1 MFTGLFLIFTRLA
14 AMEPPEGRYRYE
26 LNARVR
32 TGESYDH
39 KCDNHFVFYVTFS
52 GESEQEL
59 LKQDLNAIGVDR
71 TWRDCPA
78 FVFYKQASSRLVNYC
93 FKGRRKWKNWLGC
106 NGGEEKGDPLTF
118 PVSAYPCE
126 LVVVGNEIKRWDSYV
141 TLSVSPEKID
151 LYYHDYKGS
160 YKTTDLALLDKKKIT
175 LKATK
180 GFAAAAYAW
189 QYAVKGRS
197 ASEAWTDVEW
207 KAVPSSLYNGSVASF
222 SGNDLMGEEAFRT
235 VLKEKKLVAVK
246 IAGCTESP
254 LMILDPRLY
263 APKLVRS
270 ETEPPSCSYSSDG
283 KIKVYFSRSLLAG
296 EMIEIAV
303 RKWEENKPEQ
313 LLPLPSV
320 STFALGHWV
329 GAGSVRL
336 KEGESSCVIPGLSS
350 GSYKIQIS
358 QGAYPDDYPSY
369 VADGTD
375 HELNDIEVAGSTDPD
390 LELVTAVRAD
400 CYGGG
405 NGKITVRATGGK
417 GDLYLLY
424 APTDSLLLP
433 RDKAESVAGLKAGE
447 YSLRLHGANGCTA
460 RENNAEKVWKVKVGQ
475 PGAPVKVQ
483 QLSEPVNPSG
493 YGLSNGSIAVVA
505 SGGSGGYVYEW
516 KKDNSLLSSLTGS
529 SHSSLGKGTYTITVR
544 DGSYKGVEPFTA
556 ENTAGCEASVNIT
569 LTQPDLLRAAV
580 AQTKEVTCYGT
591 RTAAMEASGT
601 GGVLPYTYQWQKQD
615 GGMWVNLN
623 CTTRACPDI
632 GAGTYR
638 VRIRDKNN
646 NEAYSSALVVKEPAL
661 LTVAFSTVLPTCHG
675 DADGQVT
682 AMGRG
687 GTSPYSYFWIFGQ
700 ETTESIIAEAGE
712 YYVRV
717 TDANGCQAAGSV
729 TLSEPEPVTA
739 TAVVDLPSRHDASDG
754 RITVYP
760 SGGTPYSDG
769 SYRYRWDYRGATE
782 NPLTGLPADSV
793 PYRVVVADAHH
804 CEVELSPRMIYP
816 LGVRLAVADSISCAG
831 QKDGRLKATATGG
844 VSSRYRYYWF
854 GLSGGKSEP
863 LGGGDSLSLPVG
875 TGYYRVLVCDSE
887 NNRAEDTLFFPEPE
901 TLRIRLVPR
910 HLLCKY
916 DTDGEITACLSG
928 GTEPYFYR
936 WSGSQTTP
944 RVTHLPEGFYQV
956 DVKDWHGCHVRDT
969 VSILSPDELV
979 VTPGFTPPLGYGRSD
994 GAVWTEVAGG
1004 VVPYRYRWSGRPDT
1018 TCRVDGVPAGVYDV
1032 EVTDGHGC
1040 RKEASVTVTQPPL
1053 LEAFITQ
1060 TVVVSCKGRHDARLE
1075 ASARGGVSDVYR
1087 FTWYAVR
1094 EGRGTELCRGVVADG
1109 LPAGTYRL
1117 KVTDENGIEAWAEE
1131 YEVTEPDVLAVKVQ
1145 GNEIACNGEKKGEIR
1160 AFVSGGTPPYRYFW
1174 TSGDTTA
1181 IVKGLADGAYL
1192 VLVCDAHGCREE
1204 ALGEVVVPGG
1214 LEADAEVI
1222 FPVCYGDRN
1231 GAIRIGVSGGVA
1243 PYAVRWQ
1250 DTGHPAL
1257 SRDSLPAG
1265 EYTVNVTD
1273 AYGCFKHFT
1282 YRLPEPLPLEV
1293 ELGNDRT
1300 LCKGQLHELRN
1311 LKETKEAVSWRW
1323 YCDGV
1328 LVDSRSPV
1336 LTADREGR
1344 YRLEITDADGCSG
1357 SGEVAIRR
1365 QETDIAV
1372 NFAMASDVSPGD
1384 VLKLVNTT
1392 VPSPER
1398 WEWLIPD
1405 MPEIEV
1411 LNEGVT
1417 AEMLIH
1423 VPGRYTLGLRSVV
1436 GECEAVLY
1444 KEVTVAEHSA
1454 GEGEKRVAERRIRD
1468 VKLWPNPNKGQFR
1481 VRVELSET
1489 APVRFSLYTQHGV
1502 LVKQEAFEGQD
1513 RYEWLQESFLPLGLY
1528 IVQVICGKERETV
1541 KVMVEP

>member
-1 MFTGLFLIFTRLA
+1 MKRACVLFTGLFLIFTRLA

-32 TGESYDH
+32 T
-39 KCDNHFVFYVTFS
+39 DNNYSHRCSNYFMFYVTFS

-59 LKQDLNAIGVDR
+59 LKQDLNAIGVDKN
-71 TWRDCPA
+71 WRDCPA
-78 FVFYKQASSRLVNYC
+78 FVFYKQASSRLVNYR
-93 FKGRRKWKNWLGC
+93 FYGKRKWRNRFGC
-106 NGGEEKGDPLTF
+106 VDKKKGSSDVFSF

-126 LVVVGNEIKRWDSYV
+126 TVVIDDKIPFWSSYV
-141 TLSVSPEKID
+141 TLSIFPEKID
-151 LYYHDYKGS
+151 LYYHDYKGT
-160 YKTTDLALLDKKKIT
+160 YRTTDLVLLDKKKIM

-197 ASEAWTDVEW
+197 VSEAWTDVEW

-235 VLKEKKLVAVK
+235 VLKEKKLIAVK
-246 IAGCTESP
+246 IAGFTESP

-263 APKLVRS
+263 APKLVRTEI
-270 ETEPPSCSYSSDG
+270 ETPSCSYGSDG
-283 KIKVYFSRSLLAG
+283 KIKVYFDRALLTG
-296 EMIEIAV
+296 ETVEIAL
-303 RKWEENKPEQ
+303 RKWEEYKPDQ
-313 LLPLPSV
+313 IPSPSQS
-320 STFALGHWV
+320 STFATGHWV

-336 KEGESSCVIPGLSS
+336 KQEEASCVIPGLSS
-350 GSYKIQIS
+350 GRYKIQIS
-358 QGAYPDDYPSY
+358 QGAYPDDYPGY

-375 HELNDIEVAGSTDPD
+375 HELNDIEVAMVADPD
-390 LELVTAVRAD
+390 LESVVAVGAD
-400 CYGGG
+400 CYGGK
-405 NGKITVRATGGK
+405 NGRITLRATGGK
-417 GDLYLLY
+417 GNLYLLY
-424 APTDSLLLP
+424 TPTDSMPLSRGRL
-433 RDKAESVAGLKAGE
+433 ESVSGLKAGE
-447 YSLRLHGANGCTA
+447 YALRLHGANGCTA
-460 RENNAEKVWKVKVGQ
+460 RENNAEKVWKIKVGQ
-475 PGAPVKVQ
+475 PGTPVKVQ

-529 SHSSLGKGTYTITVR
+529 SHSSLGKGTYSITVR
-544 DGSYKGVEPFTA
+544 DGRYRGVQPSTA
-556 ENTAGCEASVNIT
+556 ENTAGCVASVNIT

-591 RTAAMEASGT
+591 LTAAMEASGT
-601 GGVLPYTYQWQKQD
+601 GGVSPYTYQWQKQN
-615 GGMWVNLN
+615 GSTWGNLN
-623 CTTRACPDI
+623 CTTRSCPDI

-646 NEAYSSALVVKEPAL
+646 NEAYSSALVVKEPAE
-661 LTVAFSTVLPTCHG
+661 LTIDFSTVLPSCNG

-687 GTSPYSYFWIFGQ
+687 GTSPYSYFWPLSG
-700 ETTESIIAEAGE
+700 ETTERIVAEAGE

-717 TDANGCQAAGSV
+717 TDANGCQTAGSV
-729 TLSEPEPVTA
+729 TLSEP
-739 TAVVDLPSRHDASDG
+739 D
-754 RITVYP
+754 
-760 SGGTPYSDG
+760 
-769 SYRYRWDYRGATE
+769 
-782 NPLTGLPADSV
+782 
-793 PYRVVVADAHH
+793 
-804 CEVELSPRMIYP
+804 
-816 LGVRLAVADSISCAG
+816 
-831 QKDGRLKATATGG
+831 
-844 VSSRYRYYWF
+844 
-854 GLSGGKSEP
+854 
-863 LGGGDSLSLPVG
+863 
-875 TGYYRVLVCDSE
+875 VLQV
-887 NNRAEDTLFFPEPE
+887 
-901 TLRIRLVPR
+901 RLVPR

-936 WSGSQTTP
+936 WSGNQTTS
-944 RVTHLPEGFYQV
+944 RITHLPEGFYRV
-956 DVKDWHGCHVRDT
+956 DVSDSHGCRAWDT
-969 VSILSPDELV
+969 VSILSPEELV
-979 VTPGFTPPLGYGRSD
+979 VTLGFLPPLGHGRSD

-1004 VVPYRYRWSGRPDT
+1004 VQPYRYQWLGSLDDT
-1018 TCRVDGVPAGVYDV
+1018 TGRVDGVPAGVYEV
-1032 EVTDGHGC
+1032 EVTDEHEC
-1040 RKEASVTVTQPPL
+1040 KKRATVTVTQPPL

-1060 TVVVSCKGRHDARLE
+1060 TAIVSCKGRHDARLE

-1094 EGRGTELCRGVVADG
+1094 EGRGTELCRGVVADE
-1109 LPAGTYRL
+1109 LPAGMYRL
-1117 KVTDENGIEAWAEE
+1117 KVTDENGIEAWAAE

-1145 GNEIACNGEKKGEIR
+1145 GNEIACNGEKSGEMR

-1181 IVKGLADGAYL
+1181 VVKGLADGAYL
-1192 VLVCDAHGCREE
+1192 VLVSDAHDCREE

-1231 GAIRIGVSGGVA
+1231 GAIRIEVSGGVA

-1250 DTGHPAL
+1250 DTGHAAL
-1257 SRDSLPAG
+1257 LRDSLPAG

-1282 YRLPEPLPLEV
+1282 YRLSEPLPLEV
-1293 ELGNDRT
+1293 ELGSDRT
-1300 LCKGQLHELRN
+1300 LCRGQLHELRN
-1311 LKETKEAVSWRW
+1311 LKETKEAVSWHW
-1323 YCDGV
+1323 YRDGV

-1336 LTADREGR
+1336 LTAEREGH
-1344 YRLEITDADGCSG
+1344 YRLEIRDADGCRG
-1357 SGEVAIRR
+1357 SGEVSIWH

-1372 NFAMASDVSPGD
+1372 NFAMASEVGPGD

-1392 VPSPER
+1392 VPAPER

-1417 AEMLIH
+1417 AEMMIH

-1444 KEVTVAEHSA
+1444 KEVTVAEYSA

-1481 VRVELSET
+1481 VRVELNET
-1489 APVRFSLYTQHGV
+1489 APVRFFLYTQHGV
-1502 LVKQEAFEGQD
+1502 LVKQEAFEGLD
-1513 RYEWLQESFLPLGLY
+1513 TYEWLQESFLPLGLY